1 VAAAVVDHLWA
12 QKSVYREYQK
22 FPAGAWSSLQKLSM
36 SSFERVQKVVESVN
50 TLAAFRWGWELQ
62 KSD

>member
-1 VAAAVVDHLWA
+1 
-12 QKSVYREYQK
+12 VYPGYQK
-22 FPAGAWSSLQKLSM
+22 FPARAWSSLQKLSM